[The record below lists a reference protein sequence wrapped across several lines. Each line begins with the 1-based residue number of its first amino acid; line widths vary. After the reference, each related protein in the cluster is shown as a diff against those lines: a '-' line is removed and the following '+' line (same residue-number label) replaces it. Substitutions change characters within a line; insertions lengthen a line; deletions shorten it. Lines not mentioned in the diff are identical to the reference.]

1 MQAFI
6 RIVNIGGQFQKTKEE
21 VEEILICLNKIKFY
35 DRPLISIKDGPEYI
49 EFDMPAHKYFL
60 KQIGFEKYK
69 MSNGW
74 RALNG
79 YLKQINQT
87 DKVYKFPKLD
97 QWQLLEK
104 LQDLPLEEL
113 AKIKPGDLQYPWML
127 RNVKSKS

>member
-74 RALNG
+74 RTLNG

-113 AKIKPGDLQYPWML
+113 TKIKPGDLQYPWML
-127 RNVKSKS
+127 RNAKPKT